1 MISSWSSL
9 VNCGIIVT
17 IERVEI
23 NSIDIRV
30 ILKEIN
36 LGTFRKSRIFPVI
49 VQSAIAIIID
59 AKNSISTSFKLH
71 IINIEMTNA
80 TSENKVVGFKL
91 NI

>member
-1 MISSWSSL
+1 MTSSWNSL
-9 VNCGIIVT
+9 VNCGIIIT
-17 IERVEI
+17 IESVEI

-30 ILKEIN
+30 IPKEIH
-36 LGTFRKSRIFPVI
+36 LGTFRKQRILPVI

>member
-1 MISSWSSL
+1 M
-9 VNCGIIVT
+9 
-17 IERVEI
+17 
-23 NSIDIRV
+23 
-30 ILKEIN
+30 
-36 LGTFRKSRIFPVI
+36 

-80 TSENKVVGFKL
+80 TDENKVVGFKL

>member
-1 MISSWSSL
+1 MINSWNSL
-9 VNCGIIVT
+9 VNCGIIIT
-17 IERVEI
+17 IESVEI
-23 NSIDIRV
+23 NNIDVRV
-30 ILKEIN
+30 IPKEIH
-36 LGTFRKSRIFPVI
+36 LGTFRKFRIFPVI

-59 AKNSISTSFKLH
+59 AKNSIRTSFKLH